1 MENWFNVQ
9 NSVAVFYYIYRTE
22 VENNIVISTDAGKK
36 FDKIKHLFTIETFKL
51 IKGSDEK
58 SPFNITLNSTFLLR
72 SGTRKGCLL
81 LPLLFNNVLE
91 VLVWAIS
98 QESEIK

>member
-1 MENWFNVQ
+1 MYKNQLQYLVI
-9 NSVAVFYYIYRTE
+9 YIE
-22 VENNIVISTDAGKK
+22 QVENNIVLSTDAGKK

-81 LPLLFNNVLE
+81 SPLLFNNVLE